1 MIINKLPGVKI
12 SYPLLY
18 KGLRSLFFQT
28 RSVHNTLLQY
38 YKNTTKGVCLFFDFL
53 NKLQ

>member
-38 YKNTTKGVCLFFDFL
+38 YKNTTKGGFEFFCFFK
-53 NKLQ
+53 KL